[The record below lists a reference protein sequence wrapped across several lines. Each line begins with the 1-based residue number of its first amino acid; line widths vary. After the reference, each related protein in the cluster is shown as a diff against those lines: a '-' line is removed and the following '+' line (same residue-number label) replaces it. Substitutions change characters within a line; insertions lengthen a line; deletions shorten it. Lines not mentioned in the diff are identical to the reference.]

1 MNEQI
6 EKLLQPVSAE
16 QPCGPDLSSEPA
28 FDELTTIAKGK
39 PEVEMGEV
47 KKPAEPP
54 EWRELRGKSAEF
66 LARSKHLQ
74 VAMMYCVSLLRT
86 EGVAGFRDG
95 AQFVRGLLEQHWAG
109 LYPLLDPDDSN
120 DPTQR
125 LNILGA
131 LNAVGGPFSGW
142 VTVVDNLYAADICQS
157 KGMPPLTF
165 RQLLDAKAKVAGAP
179 DFGKLAASVRAADGA
194 LIAAKHQALT
204 EALAAIQGIDQFLT
218 TTLGAGGTIT
228 FQPVEKTLKDL
239 LKELQ
244 PFVAGAAGS
253 GETAAVESGGGDAAA
268 SGGGGGSSGTVMV
281 KGSIR
286 SRDDVVRAIDCICEY
301 YDQLEPSSPLPL
313 MLRRA
318 QKMVKMNFVQLMHEL
333 SLATVDTLRP
343 SMGSAVDAPAAPTA
357 EEPPAQS

>member
-1 MNEQI
+1 MNEQV

-16 QPCGPDLSSEPA
+16 QPCGPDLSSDPA
-28 FDELTTIAKGK
+28 FDDLATIAKGK

-66 LARSKHLQ
+66 LGRSKHLQ
-74 VAMMYCVSLLRT
+74 VAMMYCVSLLKT

-95 AQFVRGLLEQHWAG
+95 AQFVRGLLEQYWAG
-109 LYPLLDPDDSN
+109 LYPLLDPDDNN

-142 VTVVDNLYAADICQS
+142 VTVVDNLYAADISQS
-157 KGMPPLTF
+157 KGMPPLSF

-194 LIAAKHQALT
+194 LIAVKHQALT
-204 EALAAIQGIDQFLT
+204 EALEAVQGIDQFLT
-218 TTLGAGGTIT
+218 TTLGAGGTIA
-228 FQPVEKTLKDL
+228 FQPVEKTLKEL

-244 PFVAGAAGS
+244 PFVAGAAEVGDV
-253 GETAAVESGGGDAAA
+253 AVTEPGGGEVAT
-268 SGGGGGSSGTVMV
+268 GSSGSGSGAVMV

-286 SRDDVVRAIDCICEY
+286 SRDDVVRAIECICEY

-343 SMGSAVDAPAAPTA
+343 SMGSAVDAPVSPTT

>member
-1 MNEQI
+1 MNESV
-6 EKLLQPVSAE
+6 EKLLKPVSAE
-16 QPCGPDLSSEPA
+16 QPCGPDLSNDPL
-28 FDELTTIAKGK
+28 FDELANIAKGK

-66 LARSKHLQ
+66 LGRSKHLQ
-74 VAMMYCVSLLRT
+74 VAVMHCISLLKT
-86 EGVAGFRDG
+86 DGLGGFRDG
-95 AQFVRGLLEQHWAG
+95 LQFIRGLLEQHWAA
-109 LYPLLDPDDSN
+109 LYPLLDSDDNN

-142 VTVVDNLYAADICQS
+142 VTAVDNLYAADICQT

-179 DFGKLAASVRAADGA
+179 DFGKLAASVREAGDE
-194 LIAAKHQALT
+194 LIAAKVQALT
-204 EALAAIQGIDQFLT
+204 EALEAIQGIDQFLT
-218 TTLGAGGTIT
+218 TTLGAGGTIG
-228 FQPVEKTLKDL
+228 FQPVEKTVKEL

-244 PFVAGAAGS
+244 PFVPGAAVAAEAGAAGDAGG
-253 GETAAVESGGGDAAA
+253 GETA
-268 SGGGGGSSGTVMV
+268 SGGGTGGIMV

-286 SRDDVVRAIDCICEY
+286 SREDVVRAIEYICNY
-301 YDQLEPSSPLPL
+301 YEQVEPSSPVPYV
-313 MLRRA
+313 LRRA
-318 QKMVKMNFVQLMHEL
+318 QKMVKMNFVQAVQEL

-343 SMGSAVDAPAAPTA
+343 SMGSAVDSPAPPAA